1 MAAGVE
7 LDGDESAF
15 VARYID
21 AQGSMLGAVAAN
33 RPADTAA
40 LRLELAALASV
51 A

>member
-1 MAAGVE
+1 MAAEVE
-7 LDGDESAF
+7 LDGDESSF

-21 AQGSMLGAVAAN
+21 AQGLMLGAVAAN

>member
-21 AQGSMLGAVAAN
+21 ERGSILGAVAAN
-33 RPADTAA
+33 RPAATAA